1 MFKKFMAAIM
11 SAVVLIT
18 TYNVTTFADEL
29 SAIETEADLLDA
41 TEVIDRSA
49 YSNFQFKWD
58 VTGIA
63 NQPYL
68 VAVNRAQ
75 CCVTVYGKDLQGN
88 YTVPV
93 KAFVCSVGREGHATP
108 TGRFVTGSNR
118 YEWRLMVDG
127 TYGRYAIGVY
137 KGILFH
143 SVPYFKNKNKGSL
156 EYEEYN
162 KLGNPASLG
171 CIRLSVADEYWI
183 WTNCPVGF
191 IAVIYDD
198 AECPG
203 PIGKP
208 VPLKIDVT
216 NVETRGYDPTEDQ
229 LVAMQN
235 AQSVAATVNQV
246 ANAVGSTASQE
257 ALLAQYYATLEAQKQ
272 AAKNQEAL
280 LAQYYAALAAQ
291 AAGNEINVVGR

>member
-1 MFKKFMAAIM
+1 MLKKVLAAIM
-11 SAVVLIT
+11 SAVILFSA
-18 TYNVTTFADEL
+18 YNVTAFADEMTNVE
-29 SAIETEADLLDA
+29 SEDNLLDA

-58 VTGIA
+58 VTGVP

-75 CCVTVYGKDLQGN
+75 CCVTVYGKDLSGN

-93 KAFVCSVGREGHATP
+93 KAFVCSVGRTGHATP

-162 KLGNPASLG
+162 KLGSPASLG

-235 AQSVAATVNQV
+235 AQSVMATVNQV
-246 ANAVGSTASQE
+246 ANAVSSTASQE
-257 ALLAQYYATLEAQKQ
+257 ALLAQYYAALEAQKRAQQDQ
-272 AAKNQEAL
+272 ANL

-291 AAGNEINVVGR
+291 TAGNEINVVGQ